1 MLSTAQVAKLSS
13 WLMLICKIRKRTKNN
28 KLIQKA
34 TVVNVNENIISSFRY
49 IYHALLYGETSY
61 NLQLSYKK
69 KIIDII
75 IITDKISLSWKSKR
89 KKLQLTFKE
98 MIFRFLYKTVSR
110 KPFFQVRNDT

>member
-49 IYHALLYGETSY
+49 IYHAYGETSY